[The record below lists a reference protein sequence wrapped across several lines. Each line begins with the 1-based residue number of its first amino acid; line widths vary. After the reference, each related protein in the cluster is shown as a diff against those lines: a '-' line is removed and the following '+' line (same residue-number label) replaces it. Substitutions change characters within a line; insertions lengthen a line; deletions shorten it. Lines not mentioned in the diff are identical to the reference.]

1 MNANSSND
9 EPKTEP
15 DTLQDMSEGARMLI
29 ERMKTHP
36 EEFEQ
41 DGRFSSILDWH
52 PRMSARD
59 KQAISKAH
67 DVLIKEPK
75 FTETIFSI
83 IFNPEQEPKVMFKAK
98 DRYTPTWADPNLFRQ
113 RDDLRVTHDEQTST
127 IHSLSA
133 NQTVLQ
139 KIKSI
144 IT

>member
-98 DRYTPTWADPNLFRQ
+98 NRYSPTYSSLFGQ
-113 RDDLRVTHDEQTST
+113 RDDLRVTHEGQTST
-127 IHSLSA
+127 IHNLSA